1 MEKFIMVLQF
11 GLACMVWIGV
21 ASFIVMQVSENL
33 KKG

>member
-11 GLACMVWIGV
+11 GLACTVWAGV
-21 ASFIVMQVSENL
+21 VGLIVNQVSENL